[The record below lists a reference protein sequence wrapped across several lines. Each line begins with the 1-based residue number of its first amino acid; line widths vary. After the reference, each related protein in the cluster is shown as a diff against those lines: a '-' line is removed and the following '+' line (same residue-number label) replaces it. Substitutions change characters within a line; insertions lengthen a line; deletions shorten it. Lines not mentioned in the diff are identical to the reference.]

1 MVNVLKFP
9 NLKMLLDQMELKDY
23 EKVNNEKVNKKAVT
37 LRDNKPNEDNQYHNL
52 GRVQIARILLQ

>member
-1 MVNVLKFP
+1 
-9 NLKMLLDQMELKDY
+9 MLLDKMELKDY